1 MKQAVIDA
9 FLAWTE
15 KFESFLTWFYLD
27 VKGFVTI
34 GYGNLVDP
42 ISAISGLMFV
52 NADGSPASA
61 VQVQGAWQA
70 VKRLQGLA
78 PEGGGTFERFTS
90 VRATRDSINAL
101 CGAKLAL
108 IAKHVRA
115 YFPGWDDFPAD
126 GQLLICSMCW
136 AMGDGALAHW
146 PHFVAAVNAGD
157 WLAVA
162 TPHGTPASCQ
172 MSEVGQNASFKRRNA
187 ANLALATSA
196 HFAALNGTGD
206 SLT

>member
-1 MKQAVIDA
+1 MKQAVIDN
-9 FLAWTE
+9 FLTWTE
-15 KFESFLTWFYLD
+15 RFESFTTWFYLD
-27 VKGFVTI
+27 IKGLVTI
-34 GYGNLVDP
+34 GFGNLVDP
-42 ISAISGLMFV
+42 FATTAGLSFV
-52 NADGSPASA
+52 NADGTPASPA
-61 VQVQGAWQA
+61 QVQGAWQA

-78 PEGGGTFERFTS
+78 PEGGGTFARFTT

-101 CGAKLAL
+101 CQGKLAL
-108 IAKHVRA
+108 IDKHVRA
-115 YFPGWDDFPAD
+115 YFPEWDDFPAD
-126 GQLLICSMCW
+126 GQLLVCSMCW
-136 AMGDGALAHW
+136 AMGDGAFAHW

-172 MSEVGQNASFKRRNA
+172 MSEVGQNASFKQRNA

-206 SLT
+206 CLT